1 MKLQLYFNNMVNQ
14 VYGIFR
20 IKNKLKLWNLLISVF
35 NDEGSP
41 PLLRNLSC
49 KSVSAEVRSNISPLT
64 DENQLIGWSRQFGP
78 FSIDAPCILSWIKK
92 KVRLIIDLKHLN
104 DVYDLWEIGNWNLKI
119 SHSVRLWANFYGFSS
134 AILFFEYQSIF
145 GIRILIFGLGALFSL
160 NR

>member
-64 DENQLIGWSRQFGP
+64 DENQLRGWSRQFGP

-92 KVRLIIDLKHLN
+92 KGAINNWLETTQWRLRPLRN
-104 DVYDLWEIGNWNLKI
+104 RNLKI